1 MQTFS
6 LHNTHNKT
14 NRTFI
19 MHIQGFQQVL
29 SDGMLCFKTQSV
41 NIWRSI
47 IAWKSGKVYAG
58 DSFQQPSSLHR
69 EWSEEYSISV
79 YTSKTKLF

>member
-6 LHNTHNKT
+6 LQNPHNK
-14 NRTFI
+14 NYHTFI
-19 MHIQGFQQVL
+19 MHVQGFQQIL

-58 DSFQQPSSLHR
+58 DSFQQPSSLQR
-69 EWSEEYSISV
+69 AWSKEDSVSI
-79 YTSKTKLF
+79 YISKAKLN